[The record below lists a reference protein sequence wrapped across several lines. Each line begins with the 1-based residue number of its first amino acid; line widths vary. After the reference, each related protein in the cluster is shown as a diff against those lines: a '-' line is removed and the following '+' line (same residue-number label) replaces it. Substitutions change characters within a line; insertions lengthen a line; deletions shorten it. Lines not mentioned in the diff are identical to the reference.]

1 MVHYHRSWKS
11 GGTALI
17 IVGMVFLGTLVL
29 SLKQYIVEKD
39 FIGIILLSVL
49 SLVCIISGILIK
61 RYARKNGK
69 E

>member
-1 MVHYHRSWKS
+1 MVHYHKSWQS

-17 IVGMVFLGTLVL
+17 IVGMCFLGTLVF

-39 FIGIILLSVL
+39 FIGIIILSVL
-49 SLVCIISGILIK
+49 SLIFILTGILVK
-61 RYARKNGK
+61 RYARNNGK